1 MMFAL
6 SLMTAGNKVCTN
18 HWNSEE
24 QMNRKHL
31 SIMRLSNLHWDAV
44 KQLQM
49 VHFECSYH
57 RLCKGTPLTS
67 VFWAWGK
74 PKCWLQKL

>member
-1 MMFAL
+1 MFAL
-6 SLMTAGNKVCTN
+6 SLMTAVNKILTN

-31 SIMRLSNLHWDAV
+31 STMRLSDMQWNAV

-49 VHFECSYH
+49 VNSECNGQTVSGYS
-57 RLCKGTPLTS
+57 PD
-67 VFWAWGK
+67 
-74 PKCWLQKL
+74 

>member
-6 SLMTAGNKVCTN
+6 SLMTAGNKVLTN

-31 SIMRLSNLHWDAV
+31 SIMRLSDLQWNAV
-44 KQLQM
+44 KKLQM
-49 VHFECSYH
+49 VNFECS
-57 RLCKGTPLTS
+57 GD
-67 VFWAWGK
+67 
-74 PKCWLQKL
+74 

>member
-6 SLMTAGNKVCTN
+6 SLMTAGNNVLTN

-31 SIMRLSNLHWDAV
+31 STMRLSDLQWNAV

-49 VHFECSYH
+49 VNFECSGY
-57 RLCKGTPLTS
+57 RLCKVTLLTS
-67 VFWAWGK
+67 VF
-74 PKCWLQKL
+74 

>member
-1 MMFAL
+1 MMLAL
-6 SLMTAGNKVCTN
+6 SLMTAGNKVLTN

-31 SIMRLSNLHWDAV
+31 STMRLSDMQWDAV

-49 VHFECSYH
+49 VKFECSGH
-57 RLCKGTPLTS
+57 RLCKGTLLAN
-67 VFWAWGK
+67 VF
-74 PKCWLQKL
+74 

>member
-1 MMFAL
+1 MMFVL
-6 SLMTAGNKVCTN
+6 SLMTAGNKVLTN

-31 SIMRLSNLHWDAV
+31 SNMRLSDIQWDAV

-49 VHFECSYH
+49 VKFECNGH
-57 RLCKGTPLTS
+57 RLCKGTLLAN
-67 VFWAWGK
+67 VF
-74 PKCWLQKL
+74 